1 MSGSASAS
9 STGRGTTPPLEIDS
23 LWSKARPDPNG
34 LLPCVVQD
42 VRTRH
47 VLMVAWVS
55 KVALERAL
63 ETGLA
68 TFWSRSRRQLWEKGA
83 TSGHRQ
89 RLVHVRLDC
98 DGDTLLYLVEAQGPT
113 CHEGYTS
120 CFSWRRVGNGWR
132 RDPDESDQSDAP
144 TIIPPHPQLVVDL
157 LEAGA
162 DLAQALPDSP
172 ELAAPPASRSLRPE
186 KAIRVGAPIESRARA
201 VANAL
206 QLKQIDKARDA
217 AVALIAEIA
226 KSLGQ
231 AGVSPAELRDRLTST
246 ERAPP
251 ATAVGPLASIG
262 DARPSS
268 PPASAPGGVPPS
280 MTSGSGP
287 VPGPESLPR
296 TAAETPARG
305 DRGSGDSG

>member
-1 MSGSASAS
+1 MSSPAA
-9 STGRGTTPPLEIDS
+9 GRGTTPPLEIDS

-42 VRTRH
+42 VRTRR

-55 KVALERAL
+55 KSALERAL
-63 ETGLA
+63 ETGQA

-83 TSGHRQ
+83 TSGHWQ
-89 RLVHVRLDC
+89 KLVHVRLDC

-132 RDPDESDQSDAP
+132 RDPDEGDLSDAP
-144 TIIPPHPQLVVDL
+144 TLAPDHPQLVADL

-162 DLAQALPDSP
+162 ELALSLPESP
-172 ELAAPPASRSLRPE
+172 EATIPVPTARSMRPE

-206 QLKQIDKARDA
+206 QLKQTEKARDA
-217 AVALIAEIA
+217 AISLIAEVVR
-226 KSLGQ
+226 SLGQ
-231 AGVSPAELRDRLTST
+231 AGITPADLRVGSRATDRV
-246 ERAPP
+246 PP
-251 ATAVGPLASIG
+251 AASGVSAVGEL
-262 DARPSS
+262 PSS
-268 PPASAPGGVPPS
+268 LPSSRTPGV
-280 MTSGSGP
+280 GSGP
-287 VPGPESLPR
+287 PSPPPSGH
-296 TAAETPARG
+296 
-305 DRGSGDSG
+305 GSSSGST